1 MARESNHYCADLTD
15 KSRFINILL
24 LTSKNRYEKNF
35 STQQKKEKKKS
46 RLFSP
51 YEN

>member
-1 MARESNHYCADLTD
+1 MGRESNHYYADLTD

-24 LTSKNRYEKNF
+24 LKSKDRYEKNLP
-35 STQQKKEKKKS
+35 TQQKKEKKKS

-51 YEN
+51 DEN